1 MEWSRFEARKKKNL
15 LFTIGSMFCVFCLV
29 KMGAIIGQTFY
40 VIFVS
45 EIIIVIKLT
54 NYHNNYQFC

>member
-1 MEWSRFEARKKKNL
+1 MEWSRLEVWKKKNL
-15 LFTIGSMFCVFCLV
+15 LFTIGSMLCVFFLV

-45 EIIIVIKLT
+45 EIITVIKLT